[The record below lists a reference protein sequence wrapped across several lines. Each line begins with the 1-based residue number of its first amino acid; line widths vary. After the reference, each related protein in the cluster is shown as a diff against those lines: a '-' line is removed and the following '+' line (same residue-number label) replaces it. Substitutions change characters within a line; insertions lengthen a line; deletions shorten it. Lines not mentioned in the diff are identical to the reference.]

1 MLRLTLVP
9 QVHHLSTVDASV
21 VFGPD
26 ATVADLA
33 LAVTNHYRDLGEL
46 PGGHTVAPV
55 APTGRWPPDLR
66 LADAGLRS
74 GAALAVIVMDESWFS
89 AADEGTRPMAI
100 AHVAAGPSS
109 GAEFPIHH
117 DTARIGRDP
126 SCEIRLNDP
135 LVSRVH
141 ARVRLADPPEVQDE
155 GSANGTQIDGVDV
168 AGNTTLGW
176 RQRLTVGDSEIWLE
190 PLGRGAQATD
200 GSTAGAVAVLRPP
213 RLEATF
219 VPRDL
224 HIATPPER
232 PTPQPPPWL
241 TSALPLLMGAILW
254 VVTKSLLAVVFTAL
268 SPMLFIGAWW
278 ESRRAAEREYQRKL
292 ERHRKHV
299 GEQIGTLLIDQQ
311 LEREYLLSEF
321 PDPSDL
327 LRLVSSRAPRLWAR
341 QPRDLDFLDVRVGIG
356 TKPSATTLTVE
367 QGGEPDDLDKLNKQV
382 EEHRTMSDVPIL
394 ARLTESRSLAVV
406 APRTSEDGELRTVLL
421 QLAIDHSP
429 ADVELVGILGPARAM
444 HIEWLKWLPHAT
456 GEFTRYEH
464 PFAVGAAEGRQ
475 LVERIIESATGEA
488 SAEGRRAHTL
498 VVVDE
503 DANLPRDV
511 VERLLAVGRE
521 EPIFVIWTGARRET
535 VPTSIALVLDSLS
548 APAPNLAPGQIA
560 TLPPVPGD
568 GELGTLWSAQRT
580 PPSEAI
586 RPDRLGQPAAVASAR
601 SLAACVDVS
610 AAVPQ
615 SQALPDAVRL
625 PNLMADLTDP
635 DDMDT
640 VVQRWSQSRGLR
652 GQVGMGVEGTFTLD
666 LRADG
671 PHGLVAGTTG
681 SGKSE
686 LLQTLILSLAINNPP
701 DRLTFLLVD
710 YKGGAAFKECGE
722 LPHTVGYIT
731 DLTTSLVNRALTSLG
746 AEITKREHAL
756 DRYGAKNLIDLE
768 ASHPQACPP
777 SLLIVVDEFAALAA
791 EVPDFVNGMVNIAQ
805 RGRSLGMH
813 MILATQR
820 PQGVITENIR
830 DNTDLRIALRVA
842 ADADSQD
849 VIGVSDA
856 AHVSRRTPGRAWI
869 RRIGQG
875 EATPVQSAFVGA
887 RKPPG
892 AIDPPVELRDFT
904 VRASQARVA
913 ALLAPDDPVMTAPT
927 DLERL
932 VVTVGRAADE
942 TGISSG
948 PPPWVKELGSMV
960 TFRPLRRSVLEIT
973 DQTGTGKN
981 VLPPMTTSP
990 GDAAVPVGLADEPL
1004 LQRQSPI
1011 SLDYRSKGSYLVL
1024 GTSGSGKTELLRSIA
1039 LSLSIPCADPP
1050 PHIYV
1055 IDFAGRGLGSLE
1067 ALPNVGSIVYD
1078 DDHPRLFR
1086 LLRWLQR
1093 TIAARAEEQA
1103 LLGVGDID
1111 AQRPKTDEPLPR
1123 IHVLFDGFVS
1133 FLGAM
1138 EQSGR
1143 TGRRYVDML
1152 VELIQTGRRT
1162 GVHFT
1167 FSAAQRTGIESALLT
1182 ALQGR
1187 VVMRLTTPEE
1197 YSYFG
1202 LEVGAI
1208 AADDPA
1214 GRCFVGRE
1222 PAQVMTIGDP
1232 GETEQRERIDAL
1244 ARSLP
1249 EIEPPHRVSS
1259 MPDRVAP
1266 GEDGAHPPRH
1276 VVVGV
1281 DFDQLD
1287 PAVVN
1292 LGTDCFFIG
1301 GRSLSGKSS
1310 VLAGIAANA
1319 AKSATP
1325 PNLLLLGSRAAEIV
1339 HLAPWSAV
1347 HDTPLSAG
1355 QALESLIED
1364 LESQGSERGWT
1375 MVCIDDLQDWEDDTS
1390 SREGQYELIGQ
1401 IKALVERRKQLG
1413 VSFLVS
1419 VDTDHAKS
1427 SYSDHL
1433 NTLMRRDRLGIL
1445 LRPDDVDGSLLG
1457 TDLPGTYEG
1466 QRTPGRGFLCRQGL
1480 SRLTQAVSAGSDR
1493 TVIEPKGS
1501 LRSEDDP

>member
-33 LAVTNHYRDLGEL
+33 LAMTNHYRDLGEL

-74 GAALAVIVMDESWFS
+74 GAALAVIEVDESWFS
-89 AADEGTRPMAI
+89 AVDEGTRPMAI

-488 SAEGRRAHTL
+488 SSEGRRAHTL

-548 APAPNLAPGQIA
+548 APAPNLMPGQIA

-731 DLTTSLVNRALTSLG
+731 DLTTRLVNRALTSLG

-830 DNTDLRIALRVA
+830 ANTDLRIALRVA

-981 VLPPMTTSP
+981 VLPPMTTST
-990 GDAAVPVGLADEPL
+990 GDAAVPIGLADEPL

-1039 LSLSIPCADPP
+1039 LSLSIPSADPP

-1055 IDFAGRGLGSLE
+1055 IELRRARVGLPRSSSQRRHHRLRRRPSPAVQAAALVATDHRRPRGGAGVPRCWRHRRPATQDRRAPAAHPRPVRRVRELPRRHGAVRPDGAPLRRHAGRADPNGTPHRGPLHLLGG
-1067 ALPNVGSIVYD
+1067 AANGHRVGAAHRPSRPGRHAA
-1078 DDHPRLFR
+1078 DHPRGVQ
-1086 LLRWLQR
+1086 LLRARGRGHRSRRSRRPVLRR
-1093 TIAARAEEQA
+1093 T
-1103 LLGVGDID
+1103 
-1111 AQRPKTDEPLPR
+1111 
-1123 IHVLFDGFVS
+1123 
-1133 FLGAM
+1133 
-1138 EQSGR
+1138 R
-1143 TGRRYVDML
+1143 TGPGHDHRRPGRDRTAGTDRRAGPIASRDRTAPPGQL
-1152 VELIQTGRRT
+1152 DARPGGARRGRR
-1162 GVHFT
+1162 
-1167 FSAAQRTGIESALLT
+1167 
-1182 ALQGR
+1182 
-1187 VVMRLTTPEE
+1187 P
-1197 YSYFG
+1197 
-1202 LEVGAI
+1202 
-1208 AADDPA
+1208 PA
-1214 GRCFVGRE
+1214 
-1222 PAQVMTIGDP
+1222 
-1232 GETEQRERIDAL
+1232 
-1244 ARSLP
+1244 S
-1249 EIEPPHRVSS
+1249 
-1259 MPDRVAP
+1259 
-1266 GEDGAHPPRH
+1266 PR
-1276 VVVGV
+1276 
-1281 DFDQLD
+1281 
-1287 PAVVN
+1287 
-1292 LGTDCFFIG
+1292 G
-1301 GRSLSGKSS
+1301 GRG
-1310 VLAGIAANA
+1310 G
-1319 AKSATP
+1319 
-1325 PNLLLLGSRAAEIV
+1325 
-1339 HLAPWSAV
+1339 
-1347 HDTPLSAG
+1347 
-1355 QALESLIED
+1355 
-1364 LESQGSERGWT
+1364 
-1375 MVCIDDLQDWEDDTS
+1375 
-1390 SREGQYELIGQ
+1390 
-1401 IKALVERRKQLG
+1401 
-1413 VSFLVS
+1413 
-1419 VDTDHAKS
+1419 
-1427 SYSDHL
+1427 
-1433 NTLMRRDRLGIL
+1433 
-1445 LRPDDVDGSLLG
+1445 LRPA
-1457 TDLPGTYEG
+1457 
-1466 QRTPGRGFLCRQGL
+1466 RPGRGEPGHRLLLHRWAFALRQVERSGRHRRQRRQVGHAAEPAASGIPRRGDRPPGPVVGGARHTAERRSSTRVADRRLGKPGL
-1480 SRLTQAVSAGSDR
+1480 RAGLDHGVHRRSAGLGGR
-1493 TVIEPKGS
+1493 QFEP
-1501 LRSEDDP
+1501 